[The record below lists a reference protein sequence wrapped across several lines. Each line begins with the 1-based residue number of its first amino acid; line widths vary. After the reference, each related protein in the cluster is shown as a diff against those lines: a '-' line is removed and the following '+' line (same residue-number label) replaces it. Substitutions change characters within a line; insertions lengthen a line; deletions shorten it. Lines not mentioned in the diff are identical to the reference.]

1 MDNMN
6 IRKINGFTVQLVA
19 DGVYAIDEFG
29 IALMY
34 LIIGKT
40 QALLLDTGV
49 GAGNVHAVVKELTD
63 LPCLVVNSHHHYDHA
78 GGNVW
83 FDEVYAHKNAVSV
96 LKEQNCQEVRR
107 AFIERQLDREEYNGE
122 ASVADT
128 ISYLHEYRV
137 NPIEEGKV
145 FDLGGRKL
153 EVIET
158 FGHTKDG
165 ICLLDSE
172 NRLLFSGDSVVSTPT
187 LITEPCKSDT
197 MEHYAKALKHLEG
210 REAEFDL
217 IFPGHYV
224 HPLPKTYLK
233 ELIVCA
239 ETILENPLYGTPE
252 KNHMSDQIAYRAFY
266 KKASIL
272 YTMDRVTGEKAPQ
285 E

>member
-107 AFIERQLDREEYNGE
+107 AFIERQQADPILRMSEGLDHLQLT
-122 ASVADT
+122 SPQ
-128 ISYLHEYRV
+128 IKYLS
-137 NPIEEGKV
+137 
-145 FDLGGRKL
+145 FL
-153 EVIET
+153 
-158 FGHTKDG
+158 DG
-165 ICLLDSE
+165 I
-172 NRLLFSGDSVVSTPT
+172 
-187 LITEPCKSDT
+187 
-197 MEHYAKALKHLEG
+197 H
-210 REAEFDL
+210 
-217 IFPGHYV
+217 
-224 HPLPKTYLK
+224 
-233 ELIVCA
+233 
-239 ETILENPLYGTPE
+239 TILMKIRNRICYRRFSVIFFSIQLSLD
-252 KNHMSDQIAYRAFY
+252 KVAAY
-266 KKASIL
+266 L
-272 YTMDRVTGEKAPQ
+272 LTVLLL
-285 E
+285 

>member
-1 MDNMN
+1 
-6 IRKINGFTVQLVA
+6 
-19 DGVYAIDEFG
+19 
-29 IALMY
+29 MY

-107 AFIERQLDREEYNGE
+107 AFIERQLSREEYNGE

-224 HPLPKTYLK
+224 HPIPKTYLK

-239 ETILENPLYGTPE
+239 EKILENPLYGTPE

>member
-96 LKEQNCQEVRR
+96 LKEQNCQEVRS
-107 AFIERQLDREEYNGE
+107 AFIKGQLDREEYNGE

-158 FGHTKDG
+158 FGHTQDG

-187 LITEPCKSDT
+187 LIMDRCKSV
-197 MEHYAKALKHLEG
+197 
-210 REAEFDL
+210 RW
-217 IFPGHYV
+217 
-224 HPLPKTYLK
+224 
-233 ELIVCA
+233 
-239 ETILENPLYGTPE
+239 
-252 KNHMSDQIAYRAFY
+252 
-266 KKASIL
+266 SI
-272 YTMDRVTGEKAPQ
+272 MQKR
-285 E
+285 

>member
-96 LKEQNCQEVRR
+96 LKEQNCQEVRS
-107 AFIERQLDREEYNGE
+107 AFIKGQLDREEYNGE

-145 FDLGGRKL
+145 FDLGEG
-153 EVIET
+153 
-158 FGHTKDG
+158 
-165 ICLLDSE
+165 
-172 NRLLFSGDSVVSTPT
+172 
-187 LITEPCKSDT
+187 KSR
-197 MEHYAKALKHLEG
+197 HYK
-210 REAEFDL
+210 
-217 IFPGHYV
+217 P
-224 HPLPKTYLK
+224 
-233 ELIVCA
+233 
-239 ETILENPLYGTPE
+239 
-252 KNHMSDQIAYRAFY
+252 
-266 KKASIL
+266 
-272 YTMDRVTGEKAPQ
+272 
-285 E
+285 